1 MAGSHPLLAA
11 SNLDALTSVRERPQ
25 YAMAEISA
33 IC

>member
-11 SNLDALTSVRERPQ
+11 SNLDALTIVRDRRQ
-25 YAMAEISA
+25 HAMADISA